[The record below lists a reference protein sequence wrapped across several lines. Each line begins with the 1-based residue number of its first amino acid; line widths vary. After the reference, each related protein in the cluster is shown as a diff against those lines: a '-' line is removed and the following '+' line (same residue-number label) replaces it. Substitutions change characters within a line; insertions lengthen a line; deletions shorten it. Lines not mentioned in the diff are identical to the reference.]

1 MNLPKLIRVVATL
14 ALLSLAL
21 GCASSKVQGKRS
33 FVGGTA
39 MPRPPRVLVYD
50 FRADLSKVKDSKRRE
65 QRELFDEA
73 RDALAEQLVTRI
85 RTMGLMA
92 RRAGRDMKP
101 IPDEL
106 VVDGE
111 FVSIDKGNRF
121 TRNVIG
127 FGVGATEMVAQV
139 QVLRGRADTA
149 GMQLV
154 FDYRA
159 VSKGSKKPGIATP
172 IGMGATAVA
181 AVSGAVGVVGEVKGP
196 VAQDAI
202 RMADVIA
209 DDLGS
214 FFVEQGWVPQE
225 ALEE

>member
-1 MNLPKLIRVVATL
+1 
-14 ALLSLAL
+14 
-21 GCASSKVQGKRS
+21 
-33 FVGGTA
+33 

-101 IPDEL
+101 NPDEL